1 MRGHAVAESVYVFPV
16 GAGPVEA
23 DPVEAGPVDAVET
36 AGALAEQRTLAVV
49 VAADAVETA
58 GALAEQRMLAEQ
70 CTLAVVVA
78 ADAVE
83 TADALAVQY
92 TLPEWGAF
100 RMMDTSWVVVF
111 VERVRTKVH
120 IVTFFRR
127 TDRFD
132 TYACACSWQWK
143 MSMSLEA
150 F

>member
-36 AGALAEQRTLAVV
+36 AGALAEQR
-49 VAADAVETA
+49 
-58 GALAEQRMLAEQ
+58 
-70 CTLAVVVA
+70 TLAVVVA